1 VCVCTARPAM
11 QASDDKQDG
20 RRSLHVAVSGS
31 LGALAGAASK
41 TLTAPV
47 ERIRLLLQMQ
57 AAGHH
62 TSSSASLFAVL
73 RTEGVAGLWRGN
85 GLAVARAMLQKGLIF
100 GMQDRLR
107 LTFRSDMAAG
117 AMAGLVA
124 GGATYPLDLLRTR
137 HAGSVGGVGLM
148 SVARD
153 TVAKHGL
160 FALWSGAWATLVG
173 GVVFEG
179 MRFGLFGWLQQQG
192 HARDPERASRRPSA
206 GGAAAPTSAAV
217 PPIADHWLTRALL
230 SPALCGM
237 AASICAGNVIYPN
250 DTIRRR
256 CVEHPHGDP
265 PWNPPDPPDPP
276 DPNDTIRRRLQSVAG
291 SGETYASAT
300 RSLIREGGVLR
311 LYRGFFLYNMK
322 AAPSAAVQFYTYHEL
337 KRRWL
342 RRADSARG

>member
-1 VCVCTARPAM
+1 MFAAAFAESLSRTLRAGRTVNVVCVCEEERRIRAPTDHGPRREKRGRKKVLKDACVCVCTARPAM
-11 QASDDKQDG
+11 QASDDKQHG

-265 PWNPPDPPDPP
+265 PWRPPMETPHGTPRPP
-276 DPNDTIRRRLQSVAG
+276 
-291 SGETYASAT
+291 
-300 RSLIREGGVLR
+300 
-311 LYRGFFLYNMK
+311 
-322 AAPSAAVQFYTYHEL
+322 
-337 KRRWL
+337 
-342 RRADSARG
+342 